1 MGTEKIENPQSES
14 TQNKTP
20 QSDPL
25 QPFTLE
31 ILKLIK
37 DIQQQHG
44 LRHGDYQRY
53 RGYCSRRISRL
64 RKVLK
69 IPQGDRRH
77 FKKRDVT
84 EAHIISPRSDE
95 RFLHIPLILAERCWA
110 YAMQLR
116 QESNTEPRKKFHL
129 VQKMRKACVY
139 AIQLDELCKQE
150 RCDART
156 KLEAQAY
163 LAWIQGSLQFELQLW
178 QQAVENLKKAQVIY
192 EKIASTLPEEEQL
205 PYKQRVEEISPS
217 LRYCA
222 YNIGDEKAV
231 DLLELRTQ
239 GVLENFD
246 ALVSQNKEKTEDVL
260 YEIKWFNLIIP
271 VRIEKIRLFLVSIEG
286 LKDSLIHAEDNQ
298 GKIKILENL
307 FIDLRDIITLA
318 RDSSRAEKLTAKQ
331 TKEYQQLLAY
341 LLSIR
346 IERTSHRNALLILQ
360 TRKPQD
366 CVRLLDINIQQ
377 TTELSQNEAIK
388 DNEEVQKY
396 YDLQVKA
403 YKTLRFFYL
412 AKSQVAQKRWKE
424 AIVLFDYTFKSV
436 QTINQGTF
444 ESEVKDLLQ
453 RVKEKSEIELA
464 IAKANLVLDQKP
476 EENLIQFPQ
485 SQKIYKSKKPLVERL
500 DEFREETQ
508 LLLKNPNLVTLPPA
522 MEPVPAKPFFFDL
535 ALNFV
540 EFPDLSEKLD
550 DGKSKQKQGAG
561 ISGFVK
567 GLWGWGK

>member
-1 MGTEKIENPQSES
+1 MGTENIDYVSGD
-14 TQNKTP
+14 TQNKP
-20 QSDPL
+20 SQQEPL
-25 QPFTLE
+25 LPFTLE

-37 DIQQQHG
+37 DCQQQHG

-84 EAHIISPRSDE
+84 EAHIINPKSDD
-95 RFLHIPLILAERCWA
+95 RFLHIPLILAERNWA

-116 QESNTEPRKKFHL
+116 QEANTEPRKKFHL

-139 AIQLDELCKQE
+139 ALQLDELCKQD
-150 RCDART
+150 RCDVRT
-156 KLEAQAY
+156 KLESQAY

-178 QQAVENLKKAQVIY
+178 QQAAENLKKAQVIY
-192 EKIASTLPEEEQL
+192 EKISSTLPEEEQL

-231 DLLELRTQ
+231 DLLELRSQ
-239 GVLENFD
+239 GVLEKFD
-246 ALVSQNKEKTEDVL
+246 ALVSQNKEKNEDVL
-260 YEIKWFNLIIP
+260 YEVKWFNLKIP
-271 VRIEKIRLFLVSIEG
+271 VRIERIRLFLVSIEG
-286 LKDSLIHAEDNQ
+286 LNESLNHAEDNQ
-298 GKIKILENL
+298 GRIKILENL
-307 FIDLRDIITLA
+307 FIDLRDIISLA
-318 RDSSRAEKLTAKQ
+318 RDNSRSDKLTAKQ
-331 TKEYQQLLAY
+331 TKEYQQLIAY

-346 IERTSHRNALLILQ
+346 IERTSQRNVLLILQ

-377 TTELSQNEAIK
+377 TNELSQNDIIK
-388 DNEEVQKY
+388 GNTNAQKY
-396 YDLQVKA
+396 YESQIAA
-403 YKTLRFFYL
+403 YKTLRYYYL
-412 AKSQVAQKRWKE
+412 AKSQGAQKRWKE
-424 AIVLFDYTFKSV
+424 AAVLFDTAYNSAQVLK
-436 QTINQGTF
+436 QGKF
-444 ESEVKDLLQ
+444 ELEVKEILQ
-453 RVKEKSEIELA
+453 RIEDKSQIDIA
-464 IAKANLVLDQKP
+464 TAKANMILDQKQD
-476 EENLIQFPQ
+476 ESTIQFPQ
-485 SQKIYKSKKPLVERL
+485 SQKTYKSKKPLVERL
-500 DEFREETQ
+500 DEFREDPQ
-508 LLLKNPNLVTLPPA
+508 LLSKNPNLVTLPPA
-522 MEPVPAKPFFFDL
+522 MEPVPAKPLFFDL
-535 ALNFV
+535 ALNFA

-550 DGKSKQKQGAG
+550 DGKPKQKQGAG

>member
-1 MGTEKIENPQSES
+1 MGTEEKINVTQVEDVQSKASQLE
-14 TQNKTP
+14 KI
-20 QSDPL
+20 
-25 QPFTLE
+25 QPFTVE

-37 DIQQQHG
+37 DSQQQHG
-44 LRHGDYQRY
+44 LRHGDFQRY

-84 EAHIISPRSDE
+84 EAHIINPRADD
-95 RFLHIPLILAERCWA
+95 RFLHIPLMLTERCWA

-116 QESNTEPRKKFHL
+116 QEANTEPRKKFHL
-129 VQKMRKACVY
+129 VQKLRKACVY
-139 AIQLDELCKQE
+139 ALQLDELCKQE
-150 RCDART
+150 RCDVRT

-178 QQAVENLKKAQVIY
+178 QQAAENLKKAQVIY

-231 DLLELRTQ
+231 DLLELRSQ

-246 ALVSQNKEKTEDVL
+246 TLVSQTQEKTEDVL
-260 YEIKWFNLIIP
+260 YEIKWFNLKIP
-271 VRIEKIRLFLVSIEG
+271 VRVERIRVFLVSIEG
-286 LKDSLIHAEDNQ
+286 LNDSLVHAEDSQ
-298 GKIKILENL
+298 ARIKILENL
-307 FIDLRDIITLA
+307 FIDLRDIISLTRESA
-318 RDSSRAEKLTAKQ
+318 RAEKITAKQ
-331 TKEYQQLLAY
+331 AKEYQLLLAY

-346 IERTSHRNALLILQ
+346 IERTSQRNLILILQ

-366 CVRLLDINIQQ
+366 CIRLLDINIQQ
-377 TTELSQNEAIK
+377 TNEISQNEAIK
-388 DNEEVQKY
+388 ENTEIQKY
-396 YDLQVKA
+396 YESQIKA
-403 YKTLRFFYL
+403 YKSLRSYYL
-412 AKSQVAQKRWKE
+412 ARTQATQKRWKE
-424 AIVLFDYTFKSV
+424 AAVLFDSGHRSV
-436 QTINQGTF
+436 QDLNQGTF
-444 ESEVKDLLQ
+444 VSELKELLK
-453 RVKEKSEIELA
+453 RVKEKSEIDIA
-464 IAKANLVLDQKP
+464 TAKANMILDQKQ
-476 EENLIQFPQ
+476 EEITVQFPQ
-485 SQKIYKSKKPLVERL
+485 KTYKSKKPLIERL
-500 DEFREETQ
+500 DEFREDAQ
-508 LLLKNPNLVTLPPA
+508 LLSKNPNLVTFPPQ
-522 MEPVPAKPFFFDL
+522 MEPVPAKPLFFDL

-540 EFPDLSEKLD
+540 EFPDLSDKLE
-550 DGKSKQKQGAG
+550 GSQPKQKQGAG